1 MMVNT
6 FTYIFDDLPLVI
18 ENGIEACEVSG
29 SAEIEYSL
37 DGEWAV
43 AAIVFDGRRKIKHS
57 LDDYMAAAKA
67 GTFLKSYENKPVAL
81 DRGTP
86 IHGIIHDRLEN
97 EWHDR
102 VQEAVREQLA
112 SDREDALEQRADMRR
127 DARMR
132 L

>member
-1 MMVNT
+1 
-6 FTYIFDDLPLVI
+6 
-18 ENGIEACEVSG
+18 
-29 SAEIEYSL
+29 
-37 DGEWAV
+37 
-43 AAIVFDGRRKIKHS
+43 
-57 LDDYMAAAKA
+57 MAAAKA

-86 IHGIIHDRLEN
+86 IHSIIHDRLEN

-112 SDREDALEQRADMRR
+112 SDREDAAEQRADMRR
-127 DARMR
+127 DARMG